1 MVSLVLFY
9 QITIDSRIFRTML
22 SFRKSYTVFLG
33 FSESGLYLIDSLYN
47 KFLGFSKVVISA
59 VLF

>member
-1 MVSLVLFY
+1 MVSLALFY

-47 KFLGFSKVVISA
+47 KFLGFPKVVISA
-59 VLF
+59 VLL